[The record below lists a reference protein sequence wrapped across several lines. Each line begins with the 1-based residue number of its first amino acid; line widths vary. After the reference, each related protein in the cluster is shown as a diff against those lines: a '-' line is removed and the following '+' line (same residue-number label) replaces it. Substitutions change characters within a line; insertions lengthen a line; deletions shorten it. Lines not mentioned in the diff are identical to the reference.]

1 MEIRVQIIE
10 NRALLLKVRNP
21 DRITT
26 VIPKSKVLSEDDG
39 VSEVLV
45 NWDLEEAIVLKNL
58 KIKDVP
64 SPIVFPNDAPPVI
77 LF

>member
-1 MEIRVQIIE
+1 VQIIE

-39 VSEVLV
+39 VSEVVV
-45 NWDLEEAIVLKNL
+45 NWD
-58 KIKDVP
+58 
-64 SPIVFPNDAPPVI
+64 
-77 LF
+77 